1 VTILR
6 SSPLSFLILFSF
18 DRLAIVNS
26 SFAKRLSVDI
36 DSENEMNSG
45 KDEIVTSINADFQN
59 ISTYINP
66 DVGNALGLCPR
77 HSVVLAEVPGLDTTS
92 LDHRE
97 LGEDGA
103 DELGVAL
110 LLPLTV
116 NFEFEQVRCAGSKTT
131 RSLAVNM
138 DPLSAI
144 LSSEDIQLVM
154 LMAKKW
160 SSKGA
165 PRYPPLPMYF
175 YDVTFHGER
184 LGLGL
189 RKEGG
194 KIVVDS
200 VGQSVLLEHKGAD
213 IKMGD
218 TLHSLNGKVV
228 VNPGSLPLST
238 MVERL
243 ISEPR
248 PVTIT
253 FARKSQPSDHGGR
266 DGVSDSVT
274 LLEPTANDE
283 ICQGSVDRVDVA
295 LSAAEFTL
303 VEKEIPLF
311 RGKVSKTTMAG
322 ELSRTRE
329 TKLRFNLGS
338 TIEVEYYNLRIWG
351 WEPLLEPGGI
361 TLSATFQD
369 PLDRPRE
376 LAIEVGDRIGSPLCL
391 NITDGA
397 AEALSKLKEWKKAS
411 SEDEQLGSP
420 LFSEDAFSI
429 TARNRADDDRDGE
442 SLPPNRQTV
451 TEANRF
457 VARKAANAA
466 LSFARRQKSDTA
478 KPFVFH
484 NRTGVSIAFVRQKQG
499 EAKSLVNYAH
509 SFAAVGDYNGLQ
521 GYDDAEITVVGNGEE
536 GKFRMDVLTDEITDG
551 ESHTRRS
558 QGRFP
563 FLTVA
568 IQAVAGVT
576 IQPLTDLPIF
586 RESRTLMPLLFSRG
600 DTHEVIDHHSARHSV
615 VWLVEQTDE
624 KTILT
629 LGSSIR
635 FDCLSLTPI
644 EVGAREEGGY
654 NRTLGIARRG
664 IPFYFPLSLAMQQTV
679 YNCSLR
685 PVGQYHFAPLF
696 RLFPDGSVESD
707 ETTEGC
713 IECRPTN
720 REDSSV
726 WLAVMQ
732 HHDHEAL
739 EIAIDCCLAIRNLLP
754 LSLDWEVAMDSP
766 KEDAIVDGSTT
777 RTWNLD
783 LTEDSFLNSGEYAE
797 VFSKGSS
804 LLKARFRQRGGKE
817 WSTWASLSIPT
828 RPAATREG
836 EPDDIDQVLI
846 RHVSVN
852 DAFGVPLTFG
862 VRIIRKLCGLEVVVY
877 AELWFKNCTSLP
889 LAFGCVRNQLLGP
902 QNERKV
908 DTGANDMST
917 AEAALKEI
925 SSLFETGEEGTG
937 LRREGS
943 RADFD
948 EDIVLLPGQV
958 VSSVTEE
965 CFEYIEVEASTVKR
979 RWWASEDPQSIRS
992 NLTLIEDD
1000 GGDWHWLDKSWVSCS
1015 RVEPSTVCIAS
1026 VGTNTATITYTE
1038 S

>member
-1 VTILR
+1 LT
-6 SSPLSFLILFSF
+6 
-18 DRLAIVNS
+18 
-26 SFAKRLSVDI
+26 VDI
-36 DSENEMNSG
+36 DSENEINSG
-45 KDEIVTSINADFQN
+45 NDEMVTSINADFQN

-66 DVGNALGLCPR
+66 DVGDALGLWRR
-77 HSVVLAEVPGLDTTS
+77 HSVVLAGVPGLDTTS
-92 LDHRE
+92 LEHRE

-103 DELGVAL
+103 DDFGVAL

-116 NFEFEQVRCAGSKTT
+116 NFEFEQVRSVGSKTT
-131 RSLAVNM
+131 RSLGVNM

-144 LSSEDIQLVM
+144 LSSEDIHLIM
-154 LMAKKW
+154 SMAKKW
-160 SSKGA
+160 TSKGA

-194 KIVVDS
+194 QIVVDS
-200 VGQSVLLEHKGAD
+200 IGQSVLLEHKGAD
-213 IKMGD
+213 IEMGD
-218 TLHSLNGKVV
+218 TLYSLNGKMV
-228 VNPGSLPLST
+228 VNPGEPPLST

-248 PVTIT
+248 PLTIR
-253 FARKSQPSDHGGR
+253 FARKSRPDDHVGQ
-266 DGVSDSVT
+266 DGVSSSVS
-274 LLEPTANDE
+274 LLEATAGDD
-283 ICQGSVDRVDVA
+283 IHQGSVDSVDVA
-295 LSAAEFTL
+295 LSAAEITL
-303 VEKEIPLF
+303 VEKDIPLF
-311 RGKVSKTTMAG
+311 RGKVSKTTMIG

-329 TKLRFNLGS
+329 TKLRFSLGS

-369 PLDRPRE
+369 PLDGPRE

-397 AEALSKLKEWKKAS
+397 AEALSKLKEWNKPS
-411 SEDEQLGSP
+411 REGEQLNSP
-420 LFSEDAFSI
+420 LFSEGAYSTI
-429 TARNRADDDRDGE
+429 ATNRTEDDRDGE
-442 SLPPNRQTV
+442 SPHRNRQMA

-484 NRTGVSIAFVRQKQG
+484 NRTGVSIAFVQQKQG
-499 EAKSLVNYAH
+499 EAKISVNNAH
-509 SFAAVGDYNGLQ
+509 SFVAVGDYNGLQ
-521 GYDDAEITVVGNGEE
+521 GYDDTEITVVGNGEE
-536 GKFRMDVLTDEITDG
+536 GKFRMDVLTDEIKDG

-576 IQPLTDLPIF
+576 IEPLTDLPIF
-586 RESRTLMPLLFSRG
+586 RASRTLVPLLFSRG
-600 DTHEVIDHHSARHSV
+600 DADEVIEDHSARHSV
-615 VWLVEQTDE
+615 VWIVEQTDE

-635 FDCLSLTPI
+635 FDCLSLTHI

-664 IPFYFPLSLAMQQTV
+664 IPFYFPLSLALQQTV
-679 YNCSLR
+679 CHCSLR
-685 PVGQYHFAPLF
+685 PVGQYSFAPLF
-696 RLFPDGSVESD
+696 RLLPDGPVETE
-707 ETTEGC
+707 ETMEGC

-720 REDSSV
+720 GEDSSV

-732 HHDHEAL
+732 HHNHEAL
-739 EIAIDCCLAIRNLLP
+739 EITVDCCLAIRNLLP
-754 LSLDWEVAMDSP
+754 LSVDWEVVTDSP
-766 KEDAIVDGSTT
+766 KDDVIVDGSTT
-777 RTWNLD
+777 RSWNLD
-783 LTEDSFLNSGEYAE
+783 PTEDSFLNSGEYAE

-804 LLKARFRQRGGKE
+804 LLKARFRKRGGKE

-828 RPAATREG
+828 RPAVTREG
-836 EPDDIDQVLI
+836 GPDDSDQVLV

-852 DAFGVPLTFG
+852 TAFGVPLTFG

-889 LAFGCVRNQLLGP
+889 LAFGCVQNQLLGP
-902 QNERKV
+902 QDERKI
-908 DTGANDMST
+908 DTGSDNMST

-925 SSLFETGEEGTG
+925 SSLFETGQEGTG
-937 LRREGS
+937 LRREGR
-943 RADFD
+943 RANFD
-948 EDIVLLPGQV
+948 EDVVLLPGQV
-958 VSSVTEE
+958 VPFVTEE
-965 CFEYIEVEASTVKR
+965 SFEYIEVEASTVKR

-1000 GGDWHWLDKSWVSCS
+1000 CGDWHWLDKSWVSLKLFEGGTRYS
-1015 RVEPSTVCIAS
+1015 FSCIC
-1026 VGTNTATITYTE
+1026 TNTATNSPTE

>member
-1 VTILR
+1 
-6 SSPLSFLILFSF
+6 
-18 DRLAIVNS
+18 
-26 SFAKRLSVDI
+26 LSVDV
-36 DSENEMNSG
+36 DSKNETNSG
-45 KDEIVTSINADFQN
+45 KDEKVTRINADFQN

-66 DVGNALGLCPR
+66 DVGDALGLWHR
-77 HSVVLAEVPGLDTTS
+77 HSAVLAEVPGLDTTC
-92 LDHRE
+92 LEYRE

-103 DELGVAL
+103 DDFGVAL

-116 NFEFEQVRCAGSKTT
+116 NFEFEQVQCAGSKTI
-131 RSLAVNM
+131 RSLGVNM

-154 LMAKKW
+154 SMAKKW
-160 SSKGA
+160 TSKGA
-165 PRYPPLPMYF
+165 PRHTPRPIYF

-194 KIVVDS
+194 QIVVDS
-200 VGQSVLLEHKGAD
+200 VGQSVLLEHNGAD
-213 IKMGD
+213 IETGD

-228 VNPGSLPLST
+228 VNQPLST

-248 PVTIT
+248 PLTIR
-253 FARKSQPSDHGGR
+253 FARKSQASDHVGR
-266 DGVSDSVT
+266 DGVSGSVPS
-274 LLEPTANDE
+274 LEPPDGDQ
-283 ICQGSVDRVDVA
+283 IHQGSVDSVDVA

-311 RGKVSKTTMAG
+311 RGKVSKTTIIG

-329 TKLRFNLGS
+329 TKLRLNLGS

-361 TLSATFQD
+361 TLSAAFQD
-369 PLDRPRE
+369 PLDGPRE

-397 AEALSKLKEWKKAS
+397 AEALSKLKEWNKVS
-411 SEDEQLGSP
+411 SENGQLDSS
-420 LFSEDAFSI
+420 LFPEDAYSTI
-429 TARNRADDDRDGE
+429 ATNGTDGDGE
-442 SLPPNRQTV
+442 SLHLNRQMA

-499 EAKSLVNYAH
+499 EAKSPVNSAH
-509 SFAAVGDYNGLQ
+509 SFVAVGDYNGLQ
-521 GYDDAEITVVGNGEE
+521 GYDDTEITVVGNGEE

-558 QGRFP
+558 HGRFP

-568 IQAVAGVT
+568 IQTVAGVT
-576 IQPLTDLPIF
+576 IEPLTDLPIF
-586 RESRTLMPLLFSRG
+586 RASRTLLPLRFSRG
-600 DTHEVIDHHSARHSV
+600 DADEVTEDNSARHSV

-635 FDCLSLTPI
+635 FDCLSLTHI

-654 NRTLGIARRG
+654 NRTLGIVRRG

-679 YNCSLR
+679 CHCSLR
-685 PVGQYHFAPLF
+685 PVGQYRFAPLF
-696 RLFPDGSVESD
+696 RLLPDGSVETD

-713 IECRPTN
+713 IESRPTN
-720 REDSSV
+720 REESSV

-739 EIAIDCCLAIRNLLP
+739 EITVDCCLAIRNLLP
-754 LSLDWEVAMDSP
+754 LSLDWEVAMDSR
-766 KEDAIVDGSTT
+766 KDDVIVDGSTI
-777 RTWNLD
+777 RSGNLD

-836 EPDDIDQVLI
+836 GPDDSDQVLI

-852 DAFGVPLTFG
+852 DSFGVPLTFG

-877 AELWFKNCTSLP
+877 AELWFKNSTSLP

-902 QNERKV
+902 QDERKI
-908 DTGANDMST
+908 DTGSDDMST

-948 EDIVLLPGQV
+948 KDIVLLPGQV
-958 VSSVTEE
+958 VSFVTEE
-965 CFEYIEVEASTVKR
+965 FFEYIEVEASTVKR

-1000 GGDWHWLDKSWVSCS
+1000 RGDWHWLDKSWVSCS
-1015 RVEPSTVCIAS
+1015 RVE
-1026 VGTNTATITYTE
+1026 TNIFLLQLALTQRLYSHRELTRQE
-1038 S
+1038 RH

>member
-1 VTILR
+1 M
-6 SSPLSFLILFSF
+6 
-18 DRLAIVNS
+18 
-26 SFAKRLSVDI
+26 
-36 DSENEMNSG
+36 DSENETNSG
-45 KDEIVTSINADFQN
+45 KDERVTIINADFQN

-66 DVGNALGLCPR
+66 DVGDALGLWHH

-92 LDHRE
+92 LEYRE
-97 LGEDGA
+97 LGRA
-103 DELGVAL
+103 DDFGVAL

-116 NFEFEQVRCAGSKTT
+116 NFEFEQVRCVGSKTT
-131 RSLAVNM
+131 RSLGVNM

-144 LSSEDIQLVM
+144 LSSKDIQLVM
-154 LMAKKW
+154 TMAKKW
-160 SSKGA
+160 TSKGA
-165 PRYPPLPMYF
+165 PRYTPLPMYF
-175 YDVTFHGER
+175 YDVTFHGKR

-194 KIVVDS
+194 QIVVDS
-200 VGQSVLLEHKGAD
+200 VGQSVLLEEKGGD
-213 IKMGD
+213 IEIGD
-218 TLHSLNGKVV
+218 TLHSINGKVV
-228 VNPGSLPLST
+228 VNPGGLPLST

-243 ISEPR
+243 TSEPR
-248 PVTIT
+248 PLSIK
-253 FARKSQPSDHGGR
+253 FARKSQPSDHVGQER
-266 DGVSDSVT
+266 VSASVPS
-274 LLEPTANDE
+274 LEPTGSDD
-283 ICQGSVDRVDVA
+283 IHQGSVDSVDVA

-311 RGKVSKTTMAG
+311 RSKVSKTNIIG

-338 TIEVEYYNLRIWG
+338 TIEIEYYNLRIWG

-361 TLSATFQD
+361 TLSATFHD
-369 PLDRPRE
+369 PLDGARE

-391 NITDGA
+391 NVTDGA
-397 AEALSKLKEWKKAS
+397 AEALSKLKEWNKTS
-411 SEDEQLGSP
+411 SEGEQLDSP
-420 LFSEDAFSI
+420 LFSEDAYSTI
-429 TARNRADDDRDGE
+429 VTNETDDDHDGE
-442 SLPPNRQTV
+442 SSLPRNRQTV
-451 TEANRF
+451 MEANRF

-466 LSFARRQKSDTA
+466 LSFARRQKSDTS

-484 NRTGVSIAFVRQKQG
+484 NQTGVSIAFVRQKRG
-499 EAKSLVNYAH
+499 EAKSSVNCAH
-509 SFAAVGDYNGLQ
+509 SFVAVGDYNGLQ
-521 GYDDAEITVVGNGEE
+521 GYDDTEITVVGNGEE

-551 ESHTRRS
+551 DSNTRRS

-576 IQPLTDLPIF
+576 IEPLTDLPIF
-586 RESRTLMPLLFSRG
+586 RASRTLIPLVFSRG
-600 DTHEVIDHHSARHSV
+600 DAQEVTEDHSARHSV
-615 VWLVEQTDE
+615 IWLVEQTDE

-635 FDCLSLTPI
+635 FDCLSLTQI
-644 EVGAREEGGY
+644 EVGAREEGGD

-679 YNCSLR
+679 CHCSLR

-696 RLFPDGSVESD
+696 RIFPDGSVESD

-720 REDSSV
+720 IEESSV
-726 WLAVMQ
+726 WLAVTQ

-739 EIAIDCCLAIRNLLP
+739 EITVDCCLAIRNLLP

-766 KEDAIVDGSTT
+766 KDDVIVDGSTT
-777 RTWNLD
+777 RSWNLD
-783 LTEDSFLNSGEYAE
+783 FTEHSFLNSGEYAE

-804 LLKARFRQRGGKE
+804 LLKARFRQRGRKE

-828 RPAATREG
+828 RSAATREG
-836 EPDDIDQVLI
+836 GSDNSDQVLI
-846 RHVSVN
+846 RYVSVN

-889 LAFGCVRNQLLGP
+889 LAFGCERNQLLGP
-902 QNERKV
+902 QDERKI
-908 DTGANDMST
+908 DTGSDDMST

-943 RADFD
+943 RADLD
-948 EDIVLLPGQV
+948 KNTILLPGQV
-958 VSSVTEE
+958 VSCVTEE
-965 CFEYIEVEASTVKR
+965 CFEYIEVETSTVKR

-1000 GGDWHWLDKSWVSCS
+1000 CGDWHWLEKSWVSCS
-1015 RVEPSTVCIAS
+1015 SLNQVLFCFR
-1026 VGTNTATITYTE
+1026 
-1038 S
+1038 

>member
-1 VTILR
+1 
-6 SSPLSFLILFSF
+6 LSL
-18 DRLAIVNS
+18 D
-26 SFAKRLSVDI
+26 VDS
-36 DSENEMNSG
+36 DHETNSG
-45 KDEIVTSINADFQN
+45 KDEKVTRINADFQN

-66 DVGNALGLCPR
+66 DVGDALGLRRR
-77 HSVVLAEVPGLDTTS
+77 HSAVLAEVPGLDSTS
-92 LDHRE
+92 LEYRE
-97 LGEDGA
+97 LGEYGA
-103 DELGVAL
+103 DDFGVAL

-116 NFEFEQVRCAGSKTT
+116 NFEFEQVRCVGSKTR
-131 RSLAVNM
+131 RSLGVNM

-144 LSSEDIQLVM
+144 LSSEDIQLVRS
-154 LMAKKW
+154 MAKKW
-160 SSKGA
+160 TTSKGA
-165 PRYPPLPMYF
+165 PRHTPRPIYF

-194 KIVVDS
+194 QIVVDS
-200 VGQSVLLEHKGAD
+200 VGQSVLLEHKGAE

-218 TLHSLNGKVV
+218 TLHSINGKLG
-228 VNPGSLPLST
+228 VNSGGLPLST

-248 PVTIT
+248 PLTIR
-253 FARKSQPSDHGGR
+253 FARLSQLSDHVGL
-266 DGVSDSVT
+266 DGVSGSVT
-274 LLEPTANDE
+274 LLEPTGGDE
-283 ICQGSVDRVDVA
+283 IYQGSVDSVDVA
-295 LSAAEFTL
+295 LSAAVFTL

-311 RGKVSKTTMAG
+311 RGKVSRTTIIG
-322 ELSRTRE
+322 KLSRTRE
-329 TKLRFNLGS
+329 TKLRFNLSS

-361 TLSATFQD
+361 TLSAAFQE
-369 PLDRPRE
+369 PLDGPRE
-376 LAIEVGDRIGSPLCL
+376 LTIEVGDLIGSPLCL

-397 AEALSKLKEWKKAS
+397 AEALSKLKEWNKAS
-411 SEDEQLGSP
+411 SGGKQLDSP
-420 LFSEDAFSI
+420 LFPEDIYSTIA
-429 TARNRADDDRDGE
+429 TNA
-442 SLPPNRQTV
+442 LHLNRQTA

-466 LSFARRQKSDTA
+466 LSFARRQQSDTA

-484 NRTGVSIAFVRQKQG
+484 NRTGVSIAFVRQKQKQG
-499 EAKSLVNYAH
+499 EAKGPVNCAY
-509 SFAAVGDYNGLQ
+509 SFVAVGDYNGLQ
-521 GYDDAEITVVGNGEE
+521 GYDDTEITVVGNGEE

-558 QGRFP
+558 HGRFP

-568 IQAVAGVT
+568 FQAVAGVT
-576 IQPLTDLPIF
+576 IDPLTDLPIF
-586 RESRTLMPLLFSRG
+586 RASRTLIPLRFSRG
-600 DTHEVIDHHSARHSV
+600 DADEIIEDHSARHSV

-635 FDCLSLTPI
+635 FDCLSRTHI

-654 NRTLGIARRG
+654 NGTLGIARRG
-664 IPFYFPLSLAMQQTV
+664 IPFYFPLWLAMQQTV
-679 YNCSLR
+679 CYCSLR
-685 PVGQYHFAPLF
+685 PVGQYRFASLF
-696 RLFPDGSVESD
+696 RLLSDGSVETD

-720 REDSSV
+720 REESSV

-739 EIAIDCCLAIRNLLP
+739 AITVDCCLAIRNLLP

-766 KEDAIVDGSTT
+766 KDDAVVDGSTT
-777 RTWNLD
+777 RSWNLE
-783 LTEDSFLNSGEYAE
+783 LAEDSFLNSGEYAE

-828 RPAATREG
+828 RPTATREG
-836 EPDDIDQVLI
+836 GPDDSDQALM

-852 DAFGVPLTFG
+852 DVFGVPLTFG

-877 AELWFKNCTSLP
+877 ADLWFKNCTSLP

-902 QNERKV
+902 QDERKI
-908 DTGANDMST
+908 DTGSDDMST

-958 VSSVTEE
+958 VSFVTEE

-1000 GGDWHWLDKSWVSCS
+1000 CEDWHWLDKSWVSCS
-1015 RVEPSTVCIAS
+1015 RDEPSISCFRWH
-1026 VGTNTATITYTE
+1026 
-1038 S
+1038 